1 MGEAGL
7 GAESDDVG
15 RTLDYGR
22 GKVML
27 KLFGFDLLCIGLGV
41 ALLLI
46 TNSDRFG
53 HGSLERGWHDLL
65 GVAALLF
72 GLALFSVH
80 IRQTASVE
88 PLLRLS
94 PAGARLN
101 MDGAVF
107 VDVPWSEVS
116 EVAALDV
123 EARFA
128 VRTTPFERSFRRPI
142 DGGLFSKWAI
152 THYDGVTALHV
163 SQAFYDKEIAP
174 RRKEIKRGGLNSGA
188 GMARQIRSPGGGQL
202 TGLDNIFVRRGN
214 ERYVLLHHAILPVG
228 RDKLRAAVEQ
238 RWRAFH
244 GMAQAAARQ

>member
-1 MGEAGL
+1 L

-27 KLFGFDLLCIGLGV
+27 KLFGLDLLFIGMGV

-80 IRQTASVE
+80 IRQTASTE

-107 VDVPWSEVS
+107 VDVPWSEVC
-116 EVAALDV
+116 EVTALDV

-128 VRTTPFERSFRRPI
+128 VRTSPLERTFWIPGN
-142 DGGLFSKWAI
+142 GGYFSKWA
-152 THYDGVTALHV
+152 TVRYDGVTALHV
-163 SQAFYDKEIAP
+163 SQTFYDKGIAP
-174 RRKEIKRGGLNSGA
+174 RLKEIKRGGLNSGA

-202 TGLDNIFVRRGN
+202 TGLGNIFVLRGG
-214 ERYVLLHHAILPVG
+214 ERYVLLHHAILPVS
-228 RDKLRAAVEQ
+228 RENLRAAVEQ
-238 RWRAFH
+238 RWLAFH
-244 GMAQAAARQ
+244 GKAQAVAGK